1 MRTEQE
7 RNRLF
12 TRRAALLAGGKLAL
26 FSVLVGRMY
35 YLQVVESD
43 RYLMLA
49 DENRINLRLLPPPR
63 GRILDRFGTPLAVN
77 QRNYRAVVIP
87 EQAGDVAAT
96 LEAIGAL
103 VPLAQGDRLRV
114 LGEVGHKRGFVPIV
128 VREDLSWEEVS
139 RIEVNAPDLPGVMV
153 EVGGSRYYP
162 YKASAAH
169 VVGYVAAVSEAEL
182 TGDPL
187 LELPDF
193 RIGKSGIERVYDL
206 ALRGKGGAS
215 EVEVNALG
223 RVVKE
228 LSRRQGE
235 PGRDVV
241 LTLDMALQRSVGAR
255 LEGQSAAAVVMDI
268 HTGDVL
274 AMAASPG
281 FDPNEFN
288 RGLSIE
294 SWRDLL
300 SDPRAP
306 LVNKAIAGQ
315 YAPGSTFKMVVAL
328 AALEGGVVG
337 PGHRVLCTGEIEFG
351 GSRFHGWKRGGHGLL
366 AMVEAIKQSCDIY
379 FYDVALRTGVD
390 RIAGMARRLG
400 LGQKLG
406 INLPGEQPGV
416 IPTRDWK
423 LATLGTPWQQ
433 GETLITGIGQGFVL
447 ATPLQLAV
455 MMARLVNGGFAV
467 VPRLS
472 RDPVEPGEARA
483 DPQPAFESLGVSSV
497 ALAILREAMDGVV
510 NHPLGT
516 AYKARIEEVG
526 LAMGGK
532 TGTSQVRRISKSERE
547 KGVIK
552 NRDRPWWERDHA
564 VFIGY
569 APLEAPRYVAAVV
582 VEHGGSGA
590 AVAAPIAHDILLEV
604 QLRDPSRAG
613 PASPL
618 AGVGAAGREL

>member
-1 MRTEQE
+1 
-7 RNRLF
+7 
-12 TRRAALLAGGKLAL
+12 
-26 FSVLVGRMY
+26 
-35 YLQVVESD
+35 
-43 RYLMLA
+43 
-49 DENRINLRLLPPPR
+49 
-63 GRILDRFGTPLAVN
+63 
-77 QRNYRAVVIP
+77 
-87 EQAGDVAAT
+87 
-96 LEAIGAL
+96 
-103 VPLAQGDRLRV
+103 
-114 LGEVGHKRGFVPIV
+114 
-128 VREDLSWEEVS
+128 
-139 RIEVNAPDLPGVMV
+139 
-153 EVGGSRYYP
+153 
-162 YKASAAH
+162 

-255 LEGQSAAAVVMDI
+255 LEGQSAAAVVMDV

-306 LVNKAIAGQ
+306 LINKAIAGQ

-351 GSRFHGWKRGGHGLL
+351 DSRFHCWKRGGHGLL
-366 AMVEAIKQSCDIY
+366 AMVEAIKQSCDVY
-379 FYDVALRTGVD
+379 FYDLALRTGVD

-547 KGVIK
+547 KGVLK

-582 VEHGGSGA
+582 VEHGGGGA
-590 AVAAPIAHDILLEV
+590 TVAAPIAHDILLEV
-604 QLRDPSRAG
+604 QLRDPSRRG

-618 AGVGAAGREL
+618 AGVGTAGREL